1 MKALASTAACAL
13 LLYGCE
19 STPLPQLPAGDVPPA
34 FEQAREASA
43 PVWPSPE
50 WWQGFGDPQLT
61 ALMDQARAGNLDI
74 AQAAARLRQADARAR
89 QAGAAL
95 LPSVG
100 LNANVNTLYGQSSGV
115 SQRETDYNLAL
126 GASYEL
132 DFWGKNRDAADAAN
146 FARAASAADRAT
158 VALTA
163 ASSVANIYFQLLALR
178 ERLAVAKV
186 NLKSSEEILSIVQ
199 RRVTAG
205 YAANSELTQQ
215 MAAIAADK
223 AGLPALEQQELEART
238 ALAILLGRP
247 PEGFAVAGE
256 NLDGLR
262 APAVQPGLTS
272 ELLTRRPDIAGAEA
286 NLKAAH
292 ADLEAARVAYLPDI
306 TLTANG
312 GLAYP
317 ALAAAIDTLPGTGLA
332 ANAAASLV
340 QVIFDGGKIRAKTD
354 ESKARE
360 EELLAAYRATVIAA
374 FADVENAL
382 GSIQHLSAQEDAL
395 KEQVTQDEKV
405 LRAAQ
410 RKYLAGYAD
419 FLVVTDAERTLY
431 AARDQY
437 SDIRRARLVAMV
449 GLFKALGG
457 GWQNAHDAGGR
468 PDL

>member
-1 MKALASTAACAL
+1 MRILASTAVAAL

-19 STPLPQLPAGDVPPA
+19 STPVPQLSPHDVPPA
-34 FEQAREASA
+34 FEQSGGAST
-43 PVWPSPE
+43 PVWPSQD

-61 ALMDQARAGNLDI
+61 ALMDRAHTGNLDI

-95 LPSVG
+95 LPSLG
-100 LNANVNTLYGQSSGV
+100 LNANVNTLYGQTGGTSR
-115 SQRETDYNLAL
+115 RETDYGAAL

-132 DFWGKNRDAADAAN
+132 DFWGKNRDAADAAG
-146 FARAASAADRAT
+146 FARDASAADRTT
-158 VALTA
+158 VALTVT
-163 ASSVANIYFQLLALR
+163 SSVADTYFQLLALR
-178 ERLAVAKV
+178 ERLAVARA
-186 NLKSSEEILSIVQ
+186 NLKSSEEILGIVQ
-199 RRVTAG
+199 RRVKAG

-247 PEGFAVAGE
+247 PEGFTVAGE
-256 NLDGLR
+256 NLSSLN
-262 APAVQPGLTS
+262 APVVQPGLTS
-272 ELLTRRPDIAGAEA
+272 DLLRRRPDIAGAEA

-292 ADLEAARVAYLPDI
+292 ADLAAARAAFLPDI

-340 QVIFDGGKIRAKTD
+340 QVIFDGGKLRAKTD
-354 ESKARE
+354 EAKARE
-360 EELLAAYRATVIAA
+360 DELLAAYRAAVIAA

-382 GSIQHLSAQEDAL
+382 GSLQHLSIQEGAL
-395 KEQVTQDEKV
+395 KEQVAQDEKV

-410 RKYLAGYAD
+410 RKYLAGYTD
-419 FLVVTDAERTLY
+419 FLAVIDAERTLY

-437 SDIRRARLVAMV
+437 SDVRRARLVAAV
-449 GLFKALGG
+449 ALFKALGG
-457 GWQNAHDAGGR
+457 GWTA
-468 PDL
+468 PL

>member
-1 MKALASTAACAL
+1 MRTLASIAACAL
-13 LLYGCE
+13 LLSGCE
-19 STPLPQLPAGDVPPA
+19 STPLPGLPAGDVPAA
-34 FEQAREASA
+34 FEQVEAANA
-43 PVWPSPE
+43 PVWPSQD
-50 WWQGFGDPQLT
+50 WWQGFGDPQLAT
-61 ALMDQARAGNLDI
+61 LISQAQAGNLDI

-95 LPSVG
+95 LPSLG
-100 LNANVNTLYGQSSGV
+100 LNADINSLYGQSGGV
-115 SQRETDYNLAL
+115 SQRETDYSVAL

-132 DFWGKNRDAADAAN
+132 DFWGKNRDALDSAN
-146 FARAASAADRAT
+146 FARDASLADRAT

-163 ASSVANIYFQLLALR
+163 TASVANAYFQLLALR
-178 ERLAVAKV
+178 ERLAVARA
-186 NLKSSEEILSIVQ
+186 NLKSSEEILNIVQ
-199 RRVTAG
+199 RRVKAG

-215 MAAIAADK
+215 MATIAADK
-223 AGLPALEQQELEART
+223 AGLPVLEQQELEART
-238 ALAILLGRP
+238 ALATLLGRP
-247 PEGFAVAGE
+247 SEGFAVTGE
-256 NLDGLR
+256 NLDHLQ
-262 APAVQPGLTS
+262 APMVQPGLTS
-272 ELLTRRPDIAGAEA
+272 ELLVRRPDIAGAEA

-292 ADLEAARVAYLPDI
+292 ADLEAARVAYLPNI

-382 GSIQHLSAQEDAL
+382 GNIQHVAAQEDAL
-395 KEQVTQDEKV
+395 KEQVSQDEKV

-437 SDIRRARLVAMV
+437 SDVRRAHLVAIV

-457 GWQNAHDAGGR
+457 GWSPITH
-468 PDL
+468 